1 MASVENYQQKIPNIR
16 QRCLFNNSFRF
27 RKDPLSLLSSC
38 CQIDSPLIG
47 IDDGFYV
54 VVAPELIE
62 LVLHDKHQVFRKSLP
77 DEDRSMV
84 NFASSVMNS
93 SGEDWRRKRK
103 VLQPGFSRDD
113 VAKGVDATIEITQ
126 GHLDRWQIEPPYSDI
141 RKSLQ
146 RLCFD
151 IGCQFFLK
159 TTLGEKEQSAF
170 VILSDLIIAKTRD
183 GIRFPLGPFDRTE
196 ARLACARDSAKELA
210 GAALARARQ
219 QRQGSD
225 KSVAWHDG
233 FERSFDEGSDEDDN
247 WLRDEFC
254 TMVLSG
260 LEPMSAG
267 LAWTLHLL
275 TAHPDVLQRVTA
287 EIDALAT
294 NGDGP
299 ISLDGL
305 NENGLRETRAALKEA
320 LRLFPPAWL
329 TGRTV
334 FEDTVLGDFLLPKG
348 SALMISP
355 WVNHR
360 SARYFDLPEDYRPDR
375 WLDGTLE
382 ERLPRY
388 AFFPFGGGS
397 RRCIGEHFS
406 MIHMTAILVCILR
419 RFTLKRMPHTKVR
432 PYPALVLRPLGVTL
446 TLTPRASEAGLDRT
460 FI

>member
-1 MASVENYQQKIPNIR
+1 M
-16 QRCLFNNSFRF
+16 
-27 RKDPLSLLSSC
+27 LSSC
-38 CQIDSPLIG
+38 REINSPLIG
-47 IDDGFYV
+47 IDKGFYV
-54 VVAPELIE
+54 VIAPELIE
-62 LVLHDKHQVFRKSLP
+62 LVLHDKNQFFRKSLP
-77 DEDRSMV
+77 DEDRGMV
-84 NFASSVMNS
+84 NFASSIMNS
-93 SGEDWRRKRK
+93 SGDDWRRKRK
-103 VLQPGFSRDD
+103 VLQPGFNLDA

-126 GHLDRWQIEPPYSDI
+126 GHLDQWQVEPPSSDI

-183 GIRFPLGPFDRTE
+183 GIRFPLGPFDGTE
-196 ARLACARDSAKELA
+196 ARLASARDAAKELA

-219 QRQGSD
+219 QRQDSD
-225 KSVAWHDG
+225 KSVASQDG
-233 FERSFDEGSDEDDN
+233 FERSFDKASDEDDN

-254 TMVLSG
+254 TMILSG

-267 LAWTLHLL
+267 LAWTLHVL
-275 TAHPDVLQRVTA
+275 TAHPDVLHRVTA
-287 EIDALAT
+287 EIDALAA

-305 NENGLRETRAALKEA
+305 PETRAALKEA

-329 TGRTV
+329 TGRIV

-348 SALMISP
+348 SAVMISP

-360 SARYFDLPEDYRPDR
+360 SGRYFDLPEHYRPDR

-382 ERLPRY
+382 KRLPRY

-406 MIHMTAILVCILR
+406 MIHMTAILVCILK

-446 TLTPRASEAGLDRT
+446 TLTPRAPKAGLDRN

>member
-1 MASVENYQQKIPNIR
+1 MISVENYQQKIPNIR
-16 QRCLFNNSFRF
+16 QRHLFSNSFRF

-38 CQIDSPLIG
+38 REINSPLIG
-47 IDDGFYV
+47 IDKGFYV
-54 VVAPELIE
+54 VIAPELIE
-62 LVLHDKHQVFRKSLP
+62 LVLHDKNQFFRKSLP
-77 DEDRSMV
+77 DEDRGMV
-84 NFASSVMNS
+84 NFASSIMNS
-93 SGEDWRRKRK
+93 SGDDWRRKRK
-103 VLQPGFSRDD
+103 VLQPGFNLDA

-126 GHLDRWQIEPPYSDI
+126 GHLDQWQVEPPSSDI

-183 GIRFPLGPFDRTE
+183 GIRFPLGPFDGTE
-196 ARLACARDSAKELA
+196 ARLASARDAAKELA

-219 QRQGSD
+219 QRQDSD
-225 KSVAWHDG
+225 KSVASQDG
-233 FERSFDEGSDEDDN
+233 FERSFDKASDEDDN

-254 TMVLSG
+254 TMILSG

-267 LAWTLHLL
+267 LAWTLHVL
-275 TAHPDVLQRVTA
+275 TAHPDVLHRVTA
-287 EIDALAT
+287 EIDALAA

-305 NENGLRETRAALKEA
+305 PETRAALKEA

-329 TGRTV
+329 TGRIV

-348 SALMISP
+348 SAVMISP

-360 SARYFDLPEDYRPDR
+360 SGRYFDLPEHYRPDR

-382 ERLPRY
+382 KRLPRY

-406 MIHMTAILVCILR
+406 MIHMTAILVCILK

-446 TLTPRASEAGLDRT
+446 TLTPRAPKAGLDRN

>member
-1 MASVENYQQKIPNIR
+1 MVSVENYQQKIPNVR
-16 QRCLFNNSFRF
+16 QRHLFSNSFRF

-38 CQIDSPLIG
+38 CEINSPLIG
-47 IDDGFYV
+47 IDNGFYV
-54 VVAPELIE
+54 VTAPELID
-62 LVLHDKHQVFRKSLP
+62 LVLHDKNQVFRKSLP
-77 DEDRSMV
+77 DEDRGMV
-84 NFASSVMNS
+84 NFASSIMNS
-93 SGEDWRRKRK
+93 SGDDWRRKRK
-103 VLQPGFSRDD
+103 VLQPGFHLDA

-126 GHLDRWQIEPPYSDI
+126 GHLDQWQVEPPSSDI

-159 TTLGEKEQSAF
+159 TTFGEKEQSAF

-196 ARLACARDSAKELA
+196 ARLACARDAAKELA

-219 QRQGSD
+219 QRQDSN
-225 KSVAWHDG
+225 KSVASHDG

-254 TMVLSG
+254 TMILSG

-275 TAHPDVLQRVTA
+275 TAHPDVLRRVTA

-305 NENGLRETRAALKEA
+305 PETRAALKEA

-360 SARYFDLPEDYRPDR
+360 SGRYFDLPEHYRPDR

-382 ERLPRY
+382 KRLPRY
-388 AFFPFGGGS
+388 AFCPFGGGS

-446 TLTPRASEAGLDRT
+446 SLTPRAPKAGLDRN